1 MERESI
7 DRRVDILE
15 QHVEML
21 RDLPTRMTLFEAQ
34 MLQLRSDMNSG
45 FSALSYAV
53 NALHADMVARFEAHD
68 RRFDAQ
74 DEKFIDL
81 KRHMHMLHEDALERI
96 ARLSER

>member
-1 MERESI
+1 MEGESL
-7 DRRVDILE
+7 DRRVEILE

-21 RDLPTRMTLFEAQ
+21 KDLPTRMTLFEAQ
-34 MLQLRSDMNSG
+34 TLQLRSDMNSG

-74 DEKFIDL
+74 DVKFKDL
-81 KRHMHMLHEDALERI
+81 ERHMHMLHEDVLERI
-96 ARLSER
+96 ARLNDR